1 MKNLI
6 QAARAAFGV
15 RTRPAPPASDES
27 KRRETDRRIVSNL
40 SSGNVRLQ
48 QGRFTTR
55 EDIDRER
62 ERVLARKLVAV
73 DHAGR
78 RLGDDEPVVVAGVH
92 ARLSLGEAHGSGILD
107 DRHGHRPIALVI
119 VRLHLA
125 LPSGPGAL

>member
-40 SSGNVRLQ
+40 SDGDVRLR

-62 ERVLARKLVAV
+62 ERVLARKL
-73 DHAGR
+73 
-78 RLGDDEPVVVAGVH
+78 
-92 ARLSLGEAHGSGILD
+92 
-107 DRHGHRPIALVI
+107 
-119 VRLHLA
+119 
-125 LPSGPGAL
+125 